1 VPQNYNISGNTDVGF
16 VRKENEDFLHIDNS
30 NQVFAV
36 CDGMGGHQAGEVASM
51 TASEMMKI
59 AFSQFRDE
67 LLKDDALSLEKSLPS
82 SGDILIKSIRLANRA
97 IYQKALMDTEMHG
110 MGTTVVALALEKD
123 MLSIAH
129 VGDSRAYR
137 IDEKNLTPLTTDH
150 SWVAEIQKRQ
160 NLSEEEAS
168 SMVGKNI
175 ITRALG
181 VREQVEVDYR
191 MIKVK
196 TGEKYLLCS
205 DGLCGFADDEDIFNC
220 LKPTVDNND
229 KIVNNLISMAND
241 RGGSD
246 NVTIIVLE
254 IVEVEESFEPE
265 VDLIT
270 FPLEDDNLL
279 EHEDRW
285 INKFADIMIQQ
296 TADDT
301 KTKQTNKYK
310 MIAIFSIFIIL
321 AAFIIYISIG
331 N

>member
-1 VPQNYNISGNTDVGF
+1 VSQNYSISGDTNVGL

-59 AFSQFRDE
+59 AFSNFSEELVNDE
-67 LLKDDALSLEKSLPS
+67 KLSLNITLPA
-82 SGDILIKSIRLANRA
+82 SGDILVKSIRLANRA
-97 IYQKALMDTEMHG
+97 IYQKALLDSNLHG
-110 MGTTVVALALEKD
+110 MGTTVVAVALEKD

-137 IDEKNLTPLTTDH
+137 INNKNLEPLTTDH
-150 SWVAEIQKRQ
+150 SWVAEIQKNQ

-168 SMVGKNI
+168 SIVGKNI

-191 MIKVK
+191 MVKVK
-196 TGEKYLLCS
+196 PGEKYLLCS

-220 LKPTVDNND
+220 LKTVIHDNN
-229 KIVNNLISMAND
+229 KIVKNLISMAND

-254 IVEVEESFEPE
+254 IKEVIESNEPE
-265 VDLIT
+265 IELIT
-270 FPLEDDNLL
+270 FP
-279 EHEDRW
+279 HEDNNILDHEDKW
-285 INKFADIMIQQ
+285 INKFADVMIRKSEETGLVQS
-296 TADDT
+296 
-301 KTKQTNKYK
+301 NKYK
-310 MIAIFSIFIIL
+310 MTAIFSIFLII
-321 AAFIIYISIG
+321 AAFIIYISLIK
-331 N
+331 